1 MHDCQVKIMTFH
13 SKLQHIIIYIKKKL
27 PFSHASE
34 HTHTIASFTKLYSRQ
49 DEDEKVKITRSVQL
63 ISVVDPDLAGFP

>member
-1 MHDCQVKIMTFH
+1 MTFH
-13 SKLQHIIIYIKKKL
+13 SKLQDIFWYIEKKL

-34 HTHTIASFTKLYSRQ
+34 HEHTHTIASFAKLYFRQ
-49 DEDEKVKITRSVQL
+49 DEDEKLKITRSVQL